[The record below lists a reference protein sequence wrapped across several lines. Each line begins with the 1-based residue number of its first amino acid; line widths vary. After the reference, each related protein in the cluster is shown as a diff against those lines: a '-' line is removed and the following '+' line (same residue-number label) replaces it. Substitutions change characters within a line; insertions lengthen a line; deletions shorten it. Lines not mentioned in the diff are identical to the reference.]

1 MRELVLL
8 SNGHE
13 QKCYVIYSL
22 VGRAQGPDGDNFSG
36 EHSCSHT
43 NFCPKIETNCDSCS
57 D

>member
-1 MRELVLL
+1 MRELALL

-43 NFCPKIETNCDSCS
+43 NFCPKIETNCDS
-57 D
+57 